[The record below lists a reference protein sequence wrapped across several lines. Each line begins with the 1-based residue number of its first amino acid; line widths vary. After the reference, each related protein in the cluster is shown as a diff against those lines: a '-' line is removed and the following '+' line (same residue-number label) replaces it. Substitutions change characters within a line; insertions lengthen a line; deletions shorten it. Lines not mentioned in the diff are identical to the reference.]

1 VVRAPCIVRYA
12 AAVTLNVYH
21 LLLALALFPGSPTPS
36 APPPCPAADA
46 SLGNLRIKVITERGK
61 PDHIIVTG
69 TVTNIGQRDQLADVK
84 QSAVLLRNR
93 IKVGTQRVPALPAAG
108 VLDVAFTLDRPH
120 EERALPLPLGLQ
132 LVSSDQARNDCA
144 RANSLIEKT
153 F

>member
-1 VVRAPCIVRYA
+1 MIA
-12 AAVTLNVYH
+12 
-21 LLLALALFPGSPTPS
+21 
-36 APPPCPAADA
+36 
-46 SLGNLRIKVITERGK
+46 ERGK

-93 IKVGTQRVPALPAAG
+93 IKMGTQRVPALPAGG

>member
-1 VVRAPCIVRYA
+1 MVRAPCIVRDA

-21 LLLALALFPGSPTPS
+21 LLLALALFPGSPT

-46 SLGNLRIKVITERGK
+46 SLGNLRIKVIAERGK
-61 PDHIIVTG
+61 PDHIILTG
-69 TVTNIGQRDQLADVK
+69 TVTNIGQRDQLAEVK

-93 IKVGTQRVPALPAAG
+93 IKVGTQRVPALPAGG

-132 LVSSDQARNDCA
+132 LVWSDQARNDCA